1 MSILQK
7 LLDQVN
13 SIIQECMK
21 SCCSYYD
28 LNDKELTLDVIKYI
42 DRQLTY
48 NFRMGLLLKGIIKH
62 PKDFEL
68 CVDIFDEE
76 ADKFTVGIQYKGSW
90 VQDIDDLGM
99 IILNEY
105 IGKDIKES
113 INMING

>member
-28 LNDKELTLDVIKYI
+28 LNDKELTLDVINYI

-62 PKDFEL
+62 PNDFEL
-68 CVDIFDEE
+68 CVDLFDEE
-76 ADKFTVGIQYKGSW
+76 SDKFSVGIQYKGSW
-90 VQDIDDLGM
+90 VQEIEDLGM
-99 IILNEY
+99 ILLNEY
-105 IGKDIKES
+105 IGKDTKES
-113 INMING
+113 TSVY